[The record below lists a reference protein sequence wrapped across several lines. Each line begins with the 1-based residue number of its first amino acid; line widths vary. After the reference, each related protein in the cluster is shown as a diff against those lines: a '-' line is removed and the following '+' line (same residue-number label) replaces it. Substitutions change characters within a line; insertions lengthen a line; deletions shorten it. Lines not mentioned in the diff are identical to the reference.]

1 MKNGGILAIVVLAVA
16 GLWLWSKQKAEA
28 APLAALP
35 PPKPPTTPV
44 TPPAAAPAPVV
55 VAAKVQVESTPLT
68 QSWGIAG
75 TSVNPWTIYSAAPDR
90 WGGQL
95 QFLVSDTG
103 ELFWTSGLALE

>member
-28 APLAALP
+28 APLTALP
-35 PPKPPTTPV
+35 
-44 TPPAAAPAPVV
+44 PPAAAPAPVV